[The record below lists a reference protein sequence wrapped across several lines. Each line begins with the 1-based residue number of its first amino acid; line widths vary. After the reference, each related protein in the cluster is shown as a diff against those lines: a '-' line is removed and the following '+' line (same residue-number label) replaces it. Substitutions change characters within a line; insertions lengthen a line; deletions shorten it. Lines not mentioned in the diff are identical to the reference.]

1 MRRPRDSES
10 FKEYNFVLNYQ
21 KSEAE
26 IFKLK
31 GNLQKVALIFPNSY
45 KIASGSLAWSWI
57 QNLLT
62 KNNLNVQRFFYED
75 WFSKFYSLEE
85 QVPIDEFQIWLFTF
99 QFENDLINIAR
110 MLKKKGIPLSFQQ
123 RESYHPIIII
133 GGPVTLFNHRIVE
146 DIADFVFIG
155 DLECCSNQF
164 SEALSLD
171 NKEEIEN
178 NLLKIPQIYSKKYR
192 KTNYE
197 NCIGNLSP
205 IPMAHYITPHSPF
218 KNKLLIE
225 IGRGCIRRCA
235 FCVTGYTK
243 KPVKFAKLDDF
254 IETLDRFKHHEF
266 GLISATITDYP
277 YLDELLDY
285 IENNEIRFSVSSMRV
300 DKVNEKL
307 LKLLR
312 ITDHHSFTVAPEG
325 ISQKMRDIMLKDL
338 STEQIVKGLEIG
350 RKVGFE
356 NVKFYYIIGLE
367 EETEED
373 YKELIEFLNQV
384 LKLGYKEVSVSI
396 NPLVPK
402 LSTPFANR
410 KMIDKKEYEKRTAYI
425 KKSVPKGVK
434 LNFES
439 YKSMKIQYEISH
451 LNGNESIRYVQEKFE
466 E

>member
-1 MRRPRDSES
+1 
-10 FKEYNFVLNYQ
+10 
-21 KSEAE
+21 
-26 IFKLK
+26 
-31 GNLQKVALIFPNSY
+31 
-45 KIASGSLAWSWI
+45 
-57 QNLLT
+57 
-62 KNNLNVQRFFYED
+62 
-75 WFSKFYSLEE
+75 
-85 QVPIDEFQIWLFTF
+85 
-99 QFENDLINIAR
+99 

>member
-10 FKEYNFVLNYQ
+10 FKEYNFVLNYR
-21 KSEAE
+21 KSETE

-57 QNLLT
+57 QNLLSQ
-62 KNNLNVQRFFYED
+62 KNINVQRFFYED
-75 WFSKFYSLEE
+75 WFNKFYSLEE
-85 QVPIDEFQIWLFTF
+85 QIPIDEFSVWLFTF
-99 QFENDLINIAR
+99 QFENDLINIAK
-110 MLKKKGIPLSFQQ
+110 MLKKKGIPLSFEQ
-123 RESYHPIIII
+123 REPYHPIIII

-146 DIADFVFIG
+146 DIADFIFIG
-155 DLECCSNQF
+155 DLECCSRQF
-164 SEALSLD
+164 SDAISFES
-171 NKEEIEN
+171 KEEIEN
-178 NLLKIPQIYSKKYR
+178 SLLKIPQIYSKKYG
-192 KTNYE
+192 KLKYE

-205 IPMAHYITPHSPF
+205 IPVAHYITPHSPF
-218 KNKLLIE
+218 KSKLLIE

-243 KPVKFAKLDDF
+243 KPVKFAKLDDV

-285 IENNEIRFSVSSMRV
+285 IEDNRIRFSVSSIRI
-300 DKVNEKL
+300 DKVNVKL
-307 LKLLR
+307 LRLLR

-325 ISQKMRDIMLKDL
+325 ISQKMRDVMLKDL
-338 STEQIVKGLEIG
+338 STDQILRGLEMG
-350 RKVGFE
+350 RNAGFE

-367 EETEED
+367 EETEDD
-373 YKELIEFLNQV
+373 YRELIEFLSQV
-384 LKLGYKEVSVSI
+384 VKMGYKEVTVSI

-402 LSTPFANR
+402 LSTPFAGR
-410 KMIDKKEYEKRTAYI
+410 RMIDKKEYEQRTMYI
-425 KKSVPKGVK
+425 RKNVPKGVK

-451 LNGNESIRYVQEKFE
+451 LKGNESIQYVQEKLE